1 MTLRDVFDAVG
12 DKKKF
17 WLHFDWDWIEDA
29 YGTIR
34 PVTDVQ
40 RHLDCEVSIHYQWF
54 HHMNNE
60 IDTDELWKSIDIHDY
75 ATFAKW
81 FNKFR
86 NETLTYLP
94 TDAQIWIENE
104 CIGSVVVV
112 YDEKTFNLITSQDFE
127 CG

>member
-12 DKKKF
+12 DKRKF
-17 WLHFDWDWIEDA
+17 WVDFDWDWIEDA
-29 YGTIR
+29 YGNIR
-34 PVTDVQ
+34 PVTNVQ
-40 RHLDCEVSIHYQWF
+40 RHLDSEVSIHYQWF

-60 IDTDELWKSIDIHDY
+60 IDTDEIYKAIEDHDY

-81 FNKFR
+81 FIKVR
-86 NETLTYLP
+86 NEELTYLP
-94 TDAQIWIENE
+94 TDAQIWIDDE

-112 YDEKTFNLITSQDFE
+112 YEEKTFNLITSQDFE